1 MLWSGSQRGEHWTT
15 KLLPFTT
22 KPSEAVCI
30 LHTGATSPPH
40 IPCSFFL
47 PLYPGPAT
55 PEQLL
60 LALGTQ
66 QAVITTEQL
75 PSP

>member
-15 KLLPFTT
+15 KLPPFAA
-22 KPSEAVCI
+22 KPSEAVCFPHI
-30 LHTGATSPPH
+30 GATSPPH
-40 IPCSFFL
+40 LPSSFFL

-60 LALGTQ
+60 LALGTHR
-66 QAVITTEQL
+66 L
-75 PSP
+75 